1 MYAVN
6 PSLTFNHFLCWSF
19 LALLDFF
26 FYLGIIRTTCR
37 SEGKTRSNI
46 RLKLHK
52 NKIQKTNCIQ
62 KSLRIKKNIYFRC
75 WSVLTPYDHFYLGSI
90 FWMVSRHALN
100 QQMSRSGP
108 ESGGLVL
115 RVDQK
120 WVRSIIPTAHNSD
133 SPLLRQPITPT
144 AHYSD
149 NPLFR
154 QPIVPTA
161 NNLAQQR
168 NFFMTSG
175 PGKQT
180 TIDKTIDSKSCRR
193 STRTDDEI

>member
-100 QQMSRSGP
+100 WQMSRSGP
-108 ESGGLVL
+108 ESGGKVKKSQKGPAKKVIKCQAWINSVHVWDLLILIIVRVL
-115 RVDQK
+115 CV
-120 WVRSIIPTAHNSD
+120 
-133 SPLLRQPITPT
+133 L
-144 AHYSD
+144 
-149 NPLFR
+149 
-154 QPIVPTA
+154 
-161 NNLAQQR
+161 QQY
-168 NFFMTSG
+168 
-175 PGKQT
+175 
-180 TIDKTIDSKSCRR
+180 
-193 STRTDDEI
+193 